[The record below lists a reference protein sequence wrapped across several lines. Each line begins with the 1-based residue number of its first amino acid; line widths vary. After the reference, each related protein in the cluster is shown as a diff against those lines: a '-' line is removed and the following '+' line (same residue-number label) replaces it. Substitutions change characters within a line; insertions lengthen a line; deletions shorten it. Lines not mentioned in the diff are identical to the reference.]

1 MKGNG
6 SAWAQPQEKGLST
19 TFFAN
24 PFGPMQKQP
33 ECLKIIDQM
42 FAALLDQHIFLGEIY
57 TGLGLP
63 EKGGNA
69 LEIAAKELLAKIS
82 GK

>member
-1 MKGNG
+1 
-6 SAWAQPQEKGLST
+6 
-19 TFFAN
+19 
-24 PFGPMQKQP
+24 MQKQP

-42 FAALLDQHIFLGEIY
+42 FVALLDQHIFLGEIY